1 MQRLPS
7 IRSVRDTTLTRLCAV
22 VLIVLVALPFTAPF
36 SVCDVAELAGNNSG
50 HADASPDAKV
60 CHEVKVG
67 AIASGTITLLPL
79 AVLVQHDVGLTA
91 PNGTHLLAAL
101 IQHDVGLPARN
112 GAHLP
117 VLRL

>member
-60 CHEVKVG
+60 CHEVRIR
-67 AIASGTITLLPL
+67 AITSGTITLLPL
-79 AVLVQHDVGLTA
+79 AILVQSDGGLISRIGPHA
-91 PNGTHLLAAL
+91 
-101 IQHDVGLPARN
+101 
-112 GAHLP
+112 P
-117 VLRL
+117 VLRI